1 MLAHEFHN
9 KYMGDIKI
17 TVIFC
22 DISSNVVIS
31 PFPSNLTI
39 PAEKLTAK
47 KAINTPK

>member
-1 MLAHEFHN
+1 
-9 KYMGDIKI
+9 MGDIKI

-31 PFPSNLTI
+31 PLPSNSSI
-39 PAEKLTAK
+39 PEEKLTIK